1 MSVGMIAVTR
11 ALDVRSARRVS
22 AELAYVFKVAWEI
35 HAADLFFRRGFFEGP
50 QLVDAMRELSGAGL
64 LIAREVAND
73 SALRRQQFGS
83 SRGRGIGHGKS
94 KYFHKLEKTNAAQLA
109 TLNTSSNSNTMQCI

>member
-1 MSVGMIAVTR
+1 MIAVTR

-22 AELAYVFKVAWEI
+22 AELAYVFNVAWEI

-50 QLVDAMRELSGAGL
+50 QLMDAIRECSCAGL

-73 SALRRQQFGS
+73 SALRRQQFD
-83 SRGRGIGHGKS
+83 HGLD
-94 KYFHKLEKTNAAQLA
+94 HNETA
-109 TLNTSSNSNTMQCI
+109 TSARAVGVEAVHSELR